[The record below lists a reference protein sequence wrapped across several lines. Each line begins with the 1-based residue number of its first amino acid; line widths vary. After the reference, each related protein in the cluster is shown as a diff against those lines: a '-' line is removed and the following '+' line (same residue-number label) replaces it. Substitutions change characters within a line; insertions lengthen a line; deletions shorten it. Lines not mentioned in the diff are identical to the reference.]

1 MVNSDLDIGVK
12 HDFLYASLQ
21 PIAVAGG
28 IYVRPAVLFLCDVSE
43 TPWENFFKFETTPFW
58 TQERTD

>member
-43 TPWENFFKFETTPFW
+43 TP
-58 TQERTD
+58 